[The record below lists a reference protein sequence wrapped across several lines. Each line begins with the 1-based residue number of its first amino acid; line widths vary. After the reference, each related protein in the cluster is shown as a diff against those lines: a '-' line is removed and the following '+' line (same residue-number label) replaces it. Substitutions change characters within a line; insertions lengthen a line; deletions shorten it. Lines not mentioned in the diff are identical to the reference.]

1 MYIYIYVYALAC
13 ACWRPSLDQFAVGLA
28 YIIYYMGMTVEPR
41 SILPGEREKS
51 WHRFN
56 DLLLLLYT
64 SGRSAC
70 QFSQLVGSACV
81 CVFIYIYNTSS
92 TGPSSPRTR
101 GVCRIYTPCS
111 ARANNRS
118 KRIKQ
123 VAHFTVRTTYAGGSV
138 PSSSKRIMKVI
149 YDEPLLYT

>member
-1 MYIYIYVYALAC
+1 MCVCVCALGC

-28 YIIYYMGMTVEPR
+28 YIIHYIGTAAEPR

-70 QFSQLVGSACV
+70 QFSQLVGSECVCACV
-81 CVFIYIYNTSS
+81 CIYINNSSS

-101 GVCRIYTPCS
+101 GVCRICIRS

-123 VAHFTVRTTYAGGSV
+123 VTRSLHCPRSFALR
-138 PSSSKRIMKVI
+138 R
-149 YDEPLLYT
+149 

>member
-1 MYIYIYVYALAC
+1 MYFLLYIYVYVYVCVYAPAC
-13 ACWRPSLDQFAVGLA
+13 ACWRPSLDQFAVGLV
-28 YIIYYMGMTVEPR
+28 YIYYIGTAAAAAEPR

-70 QFSQLVGSACV
+70 QFSQLVGSAASV
-81 CVFIYIYNTSS
+81 CVYMCIYIYDTSS

-101 GVCRIYTPCS
+101 GVRLDIYTAQRES
-111 ARANNRS
+111 
-118 KRIKQ
+118 Q
-123 VAHFTVRTTYAGGSV
+123 
-138 PSSSKRIMKVI
+138 
-149 YDEPLLYT
+149 